1 MRTGNK
7 INISLILVL
16 AMIAVS
22 TSPIAVKILNQSG
35 DVNGVMLAFWR
46 MVFASAILWLF
57 CLVKNQ
63 GSFKSYK
70 NLQRSILSGIFLGLH
85 FAFFF
90 IALDLTKMANAV
102 FLGTLTPVFT
112 LILEIFFLKRRFSY
126 GVYLGLF
133 CALIGALIIFLGSP
147 LDFKDN
153 DMQGN
158 MFALICSFILAIS
171 FLMSEKVRKSESTL
185 VYTRTLY
192 TSAAVTL
199 FIIAIILGKNI
210 IPTSNQGFLF
220 SGFIYLG
227 LVPTIIGHNSF
238 YYSLKYIKPTIVA
251 AVPLAEPII
260 ASIIAW
266 FLFPILSMSDQ
277 LILENWHY
285 TIIGGSISLI
295 GIFFVIKKRN

>member
-1 MRTGNK
+1 MRTNNK
-7 INISLILVL
+7 INISLILVF

-22 TSPIAVKILNQSG
+22 TSPIAAKILNQSS
-35 DVNGVMLAFWR
+35 DVDGVMLAFWR
-46 MVFASAILWLF
+46 MAFASAILWLF
-57 CLVKNQ
+57 CSVKNQ
-63 GSFKSYK
+63 GSFKNYK

-85 FAFFF
+85 FAYFF

-102 FLGTLTPVFT
+102 FLGTLTPIFT
-112 LILEIFFLKRRFSY
+112 LVLEIFLLKRRFSY

-147 LDFKDN
+147 LDFKNN

-171 FLMSEKVRKSESTL
+171 FLISEKVRKSESTL

-199 FIIAIILGKNI
+199 FIITIILGKNI
-210 IPTSNQGFLF
+210 IPASNQGFLF

-238 YYSLKYIKPTIVA
+238 YYSLKYVKPTIVA
-251 AVPLAEPII
+251 AIPLGEPII
-260 ASIIAW
+260 ASIIGW
-266 FLFPILSMSDQ
+266 FLFPMLSMSDQ
-277 LILENWHY
+277 LMPENWHY
-285 TIIGGSISLI
+285 TIIGGFISLI